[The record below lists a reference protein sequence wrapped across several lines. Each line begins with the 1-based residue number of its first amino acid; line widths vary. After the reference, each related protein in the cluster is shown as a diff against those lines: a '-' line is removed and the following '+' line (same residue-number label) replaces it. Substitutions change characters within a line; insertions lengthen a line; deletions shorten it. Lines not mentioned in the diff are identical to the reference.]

1 MALVGCVLVGFAAC
15 NRMATPPAKQMLKD
29 ADAKAAEGE
38 FLQAINLYE
47 DALDGS
53 ARSADVH
60 YRLALLYD
68 DKMKDPLSAM
78 HHFKR
83 YLTLAPSGAHVSEV
97 RNLMKRDELT
107 LVTTLSG
114 DSVVSRAEAARLK
127 NENLNLQQQL
137 ADRRA
142 AETRAAALTK
152 DRPGG
157 AESDKKAGVE
167 QEGRKGPRTYVVQ
180 PGDTLASI
188 SRKFYKS
195 SSSWKKIRDSD
206 GNRITDP
213 GKLQP
218 GETVIIP

>member
-1 MALVGCVLVGFAAC
+1 VGFAAC
-15 NRMATPPAKQMLKD
+15 NRLATPPAKQLLKD
-29 ADAKAAEGE
+29 ADAKVGEGE

-53 ARSADVH
+53 IRSADVH

-97 RNLMKRDELT
+97 KNLMKRDELT

-127 NENLNLQQQL
+127 NENLDLQQQL

-152 DRPGG
+152 NKPGG
-157 AESDKKAGVE
+157 VEPGKKAGME
-167 QEGRKGPRTYVVQ
+167 KEGQKGSRSYVVQ

-188 SRKFYKS
+188 ARKFYKS
-195 SSSWKKIRDSD
+195 SSAWKKIRDSE
-206 GNRITDP
+206 GKRITDP
-213 GKLQP
+213 SKLQP